1 MEWSG
6 DSRHGNGRT
15 KEKTTSYTAARPASF
30 THEPGRGF
38 SRGVTL
44 HLTGEKKTKRTDELL
59 GQKDEEGEVAAR
71 ENQKPVL
78 MISGVGKRDDSLVSA
93 EGKQTDP
100 RNQRRGPPH

>member
-1 MEWSG
+1 MV
-6 DSRHGNGRT
+6 
-15 KEKTTSYTAARPASF
+15 ACPARF

-59 GQKDEEGEVAAR
+59 GQEDEEGEVAAGESKR
-71 ENQKPVL
+71 PVL

-93 EGKQTDP
+93 EGKQKDP
-100 RNQRRGPPH
+100 RNQERGPPH